1 MNDLIEAIKN
11 LQSQIR
17 WIKWQEDLTN
27 AEVAKLCDSPKKPKK
42 NVVAW
47 AEKECEKLSQW
58 KIFLIEDLKAA
69 YLHGKDRGIPLD
81 GCLKFAGA
89 LELAGDYKQHQAEAW
104 SDLERLRITIEESNT
119 LSPEEE
125 KLRIRR
131 QRGLELWNSSESVQW
146 ADVAIDLDGTPETK
160 KAVTQEIKRF
170 ALEPKQYIRKAKSG
184 AKRKK

>member
-1 MNDLIEAIKN
+1 MNDLIEAIKS

-17 WIKWQEDLTN
+17 WIEWQENLTN

-47 AEKECEKLSQW
+47 AEKECDKLTQW
-58 KIFLIEDLKAA
+58 KSDLIEDLKAA
-69 YLHGKDRGIPLD
+69 YLHGKDRGMPLD
-81 GCLKFAGA
+81 GCLRLAGA

-104 SDLERLRITIEESNT
+104 SDLERLRVAIEEGKPK
-119 LSPEEE
+119 SPDDE
-125 KLRIRR
+125 RR
-131 QRGLELWNSSESVQW
+131 QRGLDLWNSSESVQW

-170 ALEPKQYIRKAKSG
+170 ALETNQYIRKAKSG